1 MAAFFGGI
9 SLFCMCGIADSGG
22 FQAKR
27 GAYRYLCDGLSDWG
41 TYDILPQQH
50 RCRLGRHS
58 CSINNDTVG
67 FDNGIQSLSEE
78 QKSQKVKVL
87 KANGRAAGEREIFS
101 NRKTGIVN
109 F

>member
-1 MAAFFGGI
+1 MVASFGGI
-9 SLFCMCGIADSGG
+9 SLFHVCCIADSGG

-27 GAYRYLCDGLSDWG
+27 GAYRRLRDVLSDWR
-41 TYDILPQQH
+41 TYDIFPQQH

-58 CSINNDTVG
+58 CSVNNDTVG
-67 FDNGIQSLSEE
+67 FDNGIQSFSEE